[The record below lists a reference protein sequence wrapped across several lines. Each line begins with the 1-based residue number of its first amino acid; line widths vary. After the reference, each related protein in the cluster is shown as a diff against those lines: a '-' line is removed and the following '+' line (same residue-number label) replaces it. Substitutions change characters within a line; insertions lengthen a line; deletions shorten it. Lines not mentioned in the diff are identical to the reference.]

1 MFKNILLS
9 LIIRDLD
16 KSEKQILIAVLLFS
30 SLYEFVP
37 NERFRPIKLYNIFLI
52 INEVD
57 CKAKNPFKSRKRI
70 EKM

>member
-1 MFKNILLS
+1 MIDDN
-9 LIIRDLD
+9 R
-16 KSEKQILIAVLLFS
+16 VS
-30 SLYEFVP
+30 SLQENVP
-37 NERFRPIKLYNIFLI
+37 NERFRLIKLYNIFLI